1 MWHHVVP
8 QMVGLL
14 MLAML
19 LLKIRFDDIIRNC
32 FDRTT
37 KNETIRKKVTNNRM
51 RMEEK
56 EDKRGK
62 RNRAEMNEV

>member
-1 MWHHVVP
+1 
-8 QMVGLL
+8 MVALL

-37 KNETIRKKVTNNRM
+37 RNETIRKKVTNKRM
-51 RMEEK
+51 RLEEK
-56 EDKRGK
+56 E
-62 RNRAEMNEV
+62 EELNE

>member
-1 MWHHVVP
+1 
-8 QMVGLL
+8 MVALL

-37 KNETIRKKVTNNRM
+37 RNETIRKKVTNKRM

-56 EDKRGK
+56 EEELNEQEK
-62 RNRAEMNEV
+62 EMDNEQLKC